1 MLYKKKLLF
10 LVALF
15 FLMVPALD
23 AKNSYRNSI
32 QEAQKSYQAQKYEL
46 ALEQYRMALDLSPNG
61 WNDTSCM
68 AMIGNSLAALKR
80 YDEALK
86 WFELIG
92 ELPDINQ
99 NTRVRRFDY
108 AGDLY
113 FYRLKDYPKAL
124 ENYQTCLE
132 QTSDF
137 RHWAALQEK
146 MARVFLAMKKR
157 QEAVHYFKSAILC
170 QDPYYYAAASARRQL
185 AGLLLGERKYDDVI
199 ELLREVDLTKYRQHE
214 RNAAAGYGGIAA
226 FRKKNYELALK
237 FLTAIEQNTNI
248 KLLYSGQSYLALDQ
262 HDKAITALTALR
274 NNKRFAHRE
283 RGEAGMY
290 IGDSY
295 RKQKKFDDAAK
306 AYKKAI
312 AVTSDANLQKLL
324 QDRINALKVTIKK
337 NKK

>member
-61 WNDTSCM
+61 WNDASCM

-146 MARVFLAMKKR
+146 MARVFLAMKN
-157 QEAVHYFKSAILC
+157 
-170 QDPYYYAAASARRQL
+170 AR
-185 AGLLLGERKYDDVI
+185 
-199 ELLREVDLTKYRQHE
+199 
-214 RNAAAGYGGIAA
+214 
-226 FRKKNYELALK
+226 
-237 FLTAIEQNTNI
+237 
-248 KLLYSGQSYLALDQ
+248 KLF
-262 HDKAITALTALR
+262 I
-274 NNKRFAHRE
+274 
-283 RGEAGMY
+283 
-290 IGDSY
+290 I
-295 RKQKKFDDAAK
+295 
-306 AYKKAI
+306 
-312 AVTSDANLQKLL
+312 
-324 QDRINALKVTIKK
+324 LKVRFFVKTLIIMPRQAHADSSPDCFSA
-337 NKK
+337 NASTMMSLNSCARSI